1 MRALSRPVPVHDGV
15 GQGYRLIRYVAKME
29 KLVYR
34 HNRITR
40 STHWV
45 NALALVI
52 LVMSGFQIFN
62 AHPHLYWGSTS
73 EPDQAFLSIAA
84 ANDDGE
90 VRGFFRIYGWQFDT
104 TGVLGVQN
112 TAMGPAPRAF
122 PSWLTIPGYF
132 WLAGGRRWHFFFAWI
147 FALNGL
153 LYVIYN
159 IANGHMRKFLLTP
172 KEAARVPAMVLYYFR
187 IRKESPQESEYNP
200 LQKMAYTGVFL
211 HPDSAHHAL
220 GNGHVAAAQY
230 SVPLAAGD
238 VRRTSISAQHSFHPH
253 ISFRWFYLRSCFHGV
268 DDRRPQQYA
277 LDRYRLV

>member
-112 TAMGPAPRAF
+112 TEMGPAPRAF

-200 LQKMAYTGVFL
+200 LQKMAYTGVFFA
-211 HPDSAHHAL
+211 PDSAHHAL
-220 GNGHVAAAQY
+220 GNGHVTAAGY
-230 SVPLAAGD
+230 GVPLAAGD
-238 VRRTSISAQHSFHPH
+238 VRRASISAQHSLSSSHFF
-253 ISFRWFYLRSCFHGV
+253 S
-268 DDRRPQQYA
+268 
-277 LDRYRLV
+277 LVLPSVMFSWC